1 MAQQQV
7 EEKKKFFCR
16 EWAFQKLSHCLDQR
30 PISKTCGALLLG
42 GPGCGKTTFCTEL
55 CWPTQGPS
63 GRQQRA
69 LSRRLL
75 GHHFLS
81 AQHDRSLSLS
91 EFIRGLV
98 TQILNHSTESQRER
112 SIRRRLAADAA
123 RLRNLE
129 MSSRTETEKNSENV
143 TQNSRNLDDLN
154 YVGMEGIAGSIEY
167 TLSPTSKQKSSLRFQ
182 EEQVQQQQGIYSNV
196 GLSSATEQLLS
207 PQRHL
212 DTSFGAPPIPTLPV
226 NSRTLIADAYLE
238 KLKSDPEIQLA
249 LRSKTIEANPDD
261 CLKRALLFPLLEI
274 DPPKTSLFILIDSID
289 EYSFVYSNSTLTRP
303 KPRERSTQSRTIAE
317 LLANHHHLFP
327 QWLLLVCTARK
338 QSRSIAKM
346 FTGFRKLSLDDLRK
360 SQVVRDVQQYILA
373 RLDEENS
380 LRQHISRDT
389 AEMLNQLHIKS
400 NGCFLYLEKV
410 LDGVANNFIVLREVK
425 EIPGTLNGLYL
436 WLSQRLFNRKQ
447 FAKVQPLLNV
457 ILAAKCP
464 LTHPLLFDIIKTYY
478 PTISLDSFNKRFDLL
493 RRILI
498 ISKHGTFRL
507 FHHSFGEWLLDIK
520 HCTQKY
526 LCNIFK
532 GHTILAMYYTVHAKS
547 LSVQEIYDYAFHLTR
562 TEQFLVEKPVEECPK
577 MLLKMKKNRLSSE
590 TVVNNKH
597 PIKQQKSTV
606 YNNSD
611 LKEDV
616 FSGENSKNSDV
627 KNDLSLNLL
636 LLQNVELNDSFNE
649 NSQFIQSPISDF
661 DNKLENEI
669 RNLVSCTV
677 ASESE
682 YIQASSIAQNP
693 DNSNLNLKQSESC
706 DQIADE
712 KEEST
717 NKAVPETVEADKNVL
732 DMHTLVLLWIILS
745 GCNVEDCLLDPDA
758 SANFGISYP
767 TDQKVL
773 KLLLEAGATEQAE
786 VEDCEC
792 ESSQLSVATSSEPSP
807 EPLFDLRDMHGQAA
821 LHVAARLGQAQLVK
835 VLLDAGADPDLADGD
850 GWTPLRA
857 ASWGGHTEV
866 VELLVARGCALD
878 STDQEGRT
886 ALRAASWSGHED
898 IVRIL
903 VTHGAQINLTDHEG
917 RTALI
922 AAAYMGHAEI
932 VEHLLDN
939 GANVN
944 HADADGRTALSV
956 AALCAPS
963 NHGYATV
970 VSILLD
976 RGAGVDHQD
985 REGMTPLLVAAFEGH
1000 RDVCELLLE
1009 YEADVDH
1016 CDHTG
1021 RTPLWAAASMGHA
1034 PVVALLLF
1042 WGCCIDTM
1050 DQEGRT
1056 VLSVA
1061 AAQGCVEVVRLLLD
1075 RGLDE
1080 QHRDNSGWTPLH
1092 YAAFEG
1098 HQEVCE
1104 ALLEAGARVD
1114 ETDNEGKGALTLAA
1128 QGGHTALVSTLLGKH
1143 HAPCDQRPHDGKT
1156 ALRLA
1161 ALEGHYDVVQLLLVH
1176 GADINSKD
1184 ADGRSTLYV
1193 LALDNRL
1200 AMAKY
1205 LVSQGADV
1213 ETRDLEGR
1221 TPLHVSAWQGHT
1233 EMVCLL
1239 LSHGRAAV
1247 DACDLENRTALHSA
1261 SWQGHSAIVRLL
1273 LEHGA
1278 APDHTCNQGA
1288 TALGIAAQEGHELC
1302 VVALL
1307 EHGANP
1313 NHSDSCGRNALRV
1326 AAKSGHRGVVR
1337 LLEDYNIRSHK
1348 IAHNSS
1354 STNSITSAS
1363 TAETKPSTA
1372 VLYPGSVEWSEQQRR
1387 SCVSLGNHSSNSK
1400 SSSNLTGSSHSS
1412 RHGGGDRPRDPV
1424 PVAPQPM
1431 SFTQQ
1436 LEQCS
1441 RGAKTRP
1448 LSKLLSPLQSEPQS
1462 PIYASPPMSPT
1473 HEVPNMF
1480 GAMNIYQPVLKHH
1493 SNFLAN
1499 ADTHFARDTHMR
1511 IILGNSSPGIG
1522 SRLGK
1527 NVSQTTQD
1535 SISNSKPKRNGIVTN
1550 PALRL
1555 VAGVKNGLDNAAAN
1569 LRKSASGGN
1578 SSNPTT
1584 KTHSFQWRKETP
1596 L

>member
-1 MAQQQV
+1 M
-7 EEKKKFFCR
+7 
-16 EWAFQKLSHCLDQR
+16 
-30 PISKTCGALLLG
+30 
-42 GPGCGKTTFCTEL
+42 
-55 CWPTQGPS
+55 
-63 GRQQRA
+63 
-69 LSRRLL
+69 

-167 TLSPTSKQKSSLRFQ
+167 TLSPTSKQRFQ

-207 PQRHL
+207 PQSNERRHL
-212 DTSFGAPPIPTLPV
+212 SMDTSFGAPPIPTLPV

-303 KPRERSTQSRTIAE
+303 KPRERTTQSRTIAE

-457 ILAAKCP
+457 ILAVKCP

-498 ISKHGTFRL
+498 ISKHGTVRL

-590 TVVNNKH
+590 TSNNKQL
-597 PIKQQKSTV
+597 ITKQQKTA
-606 YNNSD
+606 
-611 LKEDV
+611 
-616 FSGENSKNSDV
+616 SGENSKNTDV

-669 RNLVSCTV
+669 HNLVSCTV

-682 YIQASSIAQNP
+682 YIQASSVAQNP
-693 DNSNLNLKQSESC
+693 DNLKQSDSC
-706 DQIADE
+706 GQIADDKDE
-712 KEEST
+712 TIT
-717 NKAVPETVEADKNVL
+717 NKPAPETAEADKNIL

-745 GCNVEDCLLDPDA
+745 GCNVENCLLDPDA

-792 ESSQLSVATSSEPSP
+792 ESSQ
-807 EPLFDLRDMHGQAA
+807 
-821 LHVAARLGQAQLVK
+821 
-835 VLLDAGADPDLADGD
+835 
-850 GWTPLRA
+850 
-857 ASWGGHTEV
+857 
-866 VELLVARGCALD
+866 
-878 STDQEGRT
+878 
-886 ALRAASWSGHED
+886 
-898 IVRIL
+898 
-903 VTHGAQINLTDHEG
+903 
-917 RTALI
+917 
-922 AAAYMGHAEI
+922 
-932 VEHLLDN
+932 
-939 GANVN
+939 
-944 HADADGRTALSV
+944 
-956 AALCAPS
+956 
-963 NHGYATV
+963 
-970 VSILLD
+970 
-976 RGAGVDHQD
+976 
-985 REGMTPLLVAAFEGH
+985 
-1000 RDVCELLLE
+1000 
-1009 YEADVDH
+1009 
-1016 CDHTG
+1016 
-1021 RTPLWAAASMGHA
+1021 
-1034 PVVALLLF
+1034 
-1042 WGCCIDTM
+1042 
-1050 DQEGRT
+1050 
-1056 VLSVA
+1056 
-1061 AAQGCVEVVRLLLD
+1061 
-1075 RGLDE
+1075 
-1080 QHRDNSGWTPLH
+1080 
-1092 YAAFEG
+1092 
-1098 HQEVCE
+1098 
-1104 ALLEAGARVD
+1104 
-1114 ETDNEGKGALTLAA
+1114 
-1128 QGGHTALVSTLLGKH
+1128 VST
-1143 HAPCDQRPHDGKT
+1143 
-1156 ALRLA
+1156 
-1161 ALEGHYDVVQLLLVH
+1161 
-1176 GADINSKD
+1176 
-1184 ADGRSTLYV
+1184 
-1193 LALDNRL
+1193 
-1200 AMAKY
+1200 
-1205 LVSQGADV
+1205 
-1213 ETRDLEGR
+1213 
-1221 TPLHVSAWQGHT
+1221 
-1233 EMVCLL
+1233 
-1239 LSHGRAAV
+1239 
-1247 DACDLENRTALHSA
+1247 
-1261 SWQGHSAIVRLL
+1261 
-1273 LEHGA
+1273 
-1278 APDHTCNQGA
+1278 
-1288 TALGIAAQEGHELC
+1288 
-1302 VVALL
+1302 
-1307 EHGANP
+1307 
-1313 NHSDSCGRNALRV
+1313 
-1326 AAKSGHRGVVR
+1326 
-1337 LLEDYNIRSHK
+1337 
-1348 IAHNSS
+1348 
-1354 STNSITSAS
+1354 
-1363 TAETKPSTA
+1363 
-1372 VLYPGSVEWSEQQRR
+1372 
-1387 SCVSLGNHSSNSK
+1387 
-1400 SSSNLTGSSHSS
+1400 
-1412 RHGGGDRPRDPV
+1412 
-1424 PVAPQPM
+1424 
-1431 SFTQQ
+1431 
-1436 LEQCS
+1436 
-1441 RGAKTRP
+1441 
-1448 LSKLLSPLQSEPQS
+1448 
-1462 PIYASPPMSPT
+1462 
-1473 HEVPNMF
+1473 
-1480 GAMNIYQPVLKHH
+1480 
-1493 SNFLAN
+1493 
-1499 ADTHFARDTHMR
+1499 
-1511 IILGNSSPGIG
+1511 
-1522 SRLGK
+1522 
-1527 NVSQTTQD
+1527 
-1535 SISNSKPKRNGIVTN
+1535 
-1550 PALRL
+1550 
-1555 VAGVKNGLDNAAAN
+1555 
-1569 LRKSASGGN
+1569 
-1578 SSNPTT
+1578 
-1584 KTHSFQWRKETP
+1584 
-1596 L
+1596 